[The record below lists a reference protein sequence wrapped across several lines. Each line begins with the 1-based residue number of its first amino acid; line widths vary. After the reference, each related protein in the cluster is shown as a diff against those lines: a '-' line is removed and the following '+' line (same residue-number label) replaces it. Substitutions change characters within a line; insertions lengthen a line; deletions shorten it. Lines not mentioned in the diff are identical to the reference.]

1 MRHAFASST
10 LALVALL
17 NGAPSWAGAAA
28 GSFAVGITLNN
39 PSSPSS
45 SSNPSVAQPAAG
57 QDVCFS
63 RSLSGLT
70 RARVEVTCST
80 GRFVSIDAVPGL
92 PFLGVHGGAFRY
104 VVPFVAE
111 ATAWQAGDAGAV
123 QGTVTMLRVYD
134 LTRPEGP
141 GNAWWDRPLEM
152 RVSF

>member
-17 NGAPSWAGAAA
+17 HGAPSWAGAAA

-39 PSSPSS
+39 PS
-45 SSNPSVAQPAAG
+45 NPSAPQSAAG
-57 QDVCFS
+57 PDACFS

-104 VVPFVAE
+104 VIPFVAE
-111 ATAWQAGDAGAV
+111 TTAWQAGDAGAV

>member
-1 MRHAFASST
+1 MRHAFAPLT
-10 LALVALL
+10 LALMALL
-17 NGAPSWAGAAA
+17 HGAPSWAGAAA

-39 PSSPSS
+39 PSAPQ
-45 SSNPSVAQPAAG
+45 SVAGAE
-57 QDVCFS
+57 VCFS

-70 RARVEVTCST
+70 RASVEVSCPS
-80 GRFVSIDAVPGL
+80 GRFVSIEAVPGL

-104 VVPFVAE
+104 VIPFAAE
-111 ATAWQAGDAGAV
+111 AAAWKAADGAIA

-141 GNAWWDRPLEM
+141 GNTWWDRPLEM

>member
-10 LALVALL
+10 LALMALL
-17 NGAPSWAGAAA
+17 HGAPSSAGAVS

-39 PSSPSS
+39 PSAPQSA
-45 SSNPSVAQPAAG
+45 VG

-70 RARVEVTCST
+70 RARVEVTCQS
-80 GRFVSIDAVPGL
+80 GSFVSIEAVPGL

-104 VVPFVAE
+104 VIPFVAE
-111 ATAWQAGDAGAV
+111 TTAWEGGAAVDA